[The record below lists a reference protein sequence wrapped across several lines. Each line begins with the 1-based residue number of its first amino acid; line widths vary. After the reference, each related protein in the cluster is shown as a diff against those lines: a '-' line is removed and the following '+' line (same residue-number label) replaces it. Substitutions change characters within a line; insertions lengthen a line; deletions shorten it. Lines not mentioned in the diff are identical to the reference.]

1 MSKVLV
7 IDDDKF
13 FLTII
18 DDLLKSGGYEI
29 QLADNVADF
38 EKKLAAF
45 EPDIIC
51 ADIHMP
57 DIRGDRLAF
66 YMKEIYKTSKPVIL
80 ISADDE
86 NIARYAEEARVNA
99 FVAKKDIHTKLI
111 PIIESL
117 LK

>member
-1 MSKVLV
+1 MPKILV

-13 FLTII
+13 FLTIM

-29 QLADNVADF
+29 QLAENVADF
-38 EKKLAAF
+38 EKRLAAF
-45 EPDIIC
+45 KPDIIC

-66 YMKEIYKTSKPVIL
+66 YMREIYQTSKPVIL
-80 ISADDE
+80 ISADDA
-86 NIARYAEEARVNA
+86 NIAQYAEEAGGNA
-99 FVAKKDIHTKLI
+99 FVAKKEIHTKLI